1 MPDVATAPTATAAQT
16 AAVGSRLM
24 GFYLGGGGVKVDCL
38 FDTASFLTRDAAGR
52 VTVNGANANYI
63 FNVAADNPSRGIVAD
78 IANNAAAG
86 LNGAMLSFT
95 QNTINNWCIG
105 QAPGVDAF
113 AIYVGRNGAS
123 DGAEVLRLNSAGNV
137 GIGTT
142 AITAIFGK
150 TLQIGDGSQ
159 NATVSVVGTSGAG
172 YMATAGANL
181 ILSGRGGMG
190 LQLGANDSTALTINT
205 SGNVGIGT
213 TTPGAKFHVK
223 TGTGQFATFES
234 TNARGTGNSYFGI
247 SDATGRKSFF
257 GYGGGTDDLHVMN
270 EVSGLLGF
278 GTNAIFRWAVD
289 ASGHFYAWADN
300 TYSMGKAGNRISV
313 VFAATGAINTSD
325 ERHKV
330 WIGRAT
336 EDRAAKDRRIARAI
350 LDELGW
356 YQFTDAVT
364 EKGPDGARWH
374 YGARAQRIWQIVA
387 DEGLAPPLVDV
398 EGVLLPDISWA
409 GPVAPAWLCFDGWN
423 DQFEDVYRDVV
434 HVDEVQVGEEGTGE
448 FGPDGAEI
456 MRPVTEQVERIEREP
471 TGERQLVRA
480 AGHLFGF
487 RVDEMNLL
495 LSWALHDRLSALE
508 AAA

>member
-16 AAVGSRLM
+16 AAAGSRM
-24 GFYLGGGGVKVDCL
+24 IGFYLGGGGVKVDCL
-38 FDTASFLTRDAAGR
+38 FDTANFLTRDAAGKFYAP
-52 VTVNGANANYI
+52 VANP
-63 FNVAADNPSRGIVAD
+63 VRGIVAE
-78 IANNAAAG
+78 IANSDPVG

-95 QNTINNWCIG
+95 QKAVSSWSIG
-105 QAPGVDAF
+105 LLPGADQF
-113 AIYVGRNGAS
+113 GFCQGRNGAS
-123 DGAEVLRLNSAGNV
+123 DGTVIMSLENIGSVFHRSDAAATNVARWRTGGEEQWFIGQVPWEGDGRGWGLRNQAMVAWNFYANRDGSSYFGAGNV
-137 GIGTT
+137 GFSVT
-142 AITAIFGK
+142 APAARIHAKAAGEVMRIETPTAR
-150 TLQIGDGSQ
+150 
-159 NATVSVVGTSGAG
+159 GAG
-172 YMATAGANL
+172 GA
-181 ILSGRGGMG
+181 RM
-190 LQLGANDSTALTINT
+190 D
-205 SGNVGIGT
+205 VYD
-213 TTPGAKFHVK
+213 P
-223 TGTGQFATFES
+223 
-234 TNARGTGNSYFGI
+234 
-247 SDATGRKSFF
+247 TGRK
-257 GYGGGTDDLHVMN
+257 GYWGYVGNDDLNFMN
-270 EVSGLLGF
+270 EMAAGIGF
-278 GTNAIFRWAVD
+278 GTNGTFRWGID
-289 ASGHFYAWADN
+289 ASGHYYAVSDN
-300 TYSMGKAGNRISV
+300 SYSMGKAGNRISV
-313 VFAATGAINTSD
+313 VYAGTSAISTSD
-325 ERHKV
+325 ERFKV
-330 WIGRAT
+330 WIGRAA

-398 EGVLLPDISWA
+398 DGTLLPDMSWA

-434 HVDEVQVGEEGTGE
+434 HVEEVQVGAEGTGE

-456 MRPVTEQVERIEREP
+456 MRPVTEEVERIEREP
-471 TGERQLVRA
+471 TGERELVRA

>member
-1 MPDVATAPTATAAQT
+1 MPDVATAPTASAAQT
-16 AAVGSRLM
+16 RAAGSRML
-24 GFYLGGGGVKVDCL
+24 GYYLGVGGVKVDCL
-38 FDTASFLTRDAAGR
+38 FDTSNFLTRDADGK
-52 VTVNGANANYI
+52 VVVNGANPNYI
-63 FNVAADNPSRGIVAD
+63 FNVAAANPSRGVIAD

-86 LNGAMLSFT
+86 LNGSMLSFT

-113 AIYVGRNGAS
+113 AIYRGRNGAA
-123 DGAEVLRLNSAGNV
+123 DGTEVLRINSGGNVGIGVDPVNKLDVQTSAGRFSVTSAGSASVRIKSSGTMQYDAGAASSHQFLINGADSVVITSAGNV

-142 AITAIFGK
+142 TPAARVHAK
-150 TLQIGDGSQ
+150 GSGEV
-159 NATVSVVGTSGAG
+159 ARFETTVA
-172 YMATAGANL
+172 
-181 ILSGRGGMG
+181 RGGG
-190 LQLGANDSTALTINT
+190 SAFLSFND
-205 SGNVGIGT
+205 
-213 TTPGAKFHVK
+213 P
-223 TGTGQFATFES
+223 
-234 TNARGTGNSYFGI
+234 
-247 SDATGRKSFF
+247 TGRKGFF
-257 GYGGGTDDLHVMN
+257 GFGGVADAFVVANEMN
-270 EVSGLLGF
+270 EPVVIN
-278 GTNAIFRWAVD
+278 TNGNNRWMFEAGGNFRP
-289 ASGHFYAWADN
+289 YNDN
-300 TYSMGKAGNRISV
+300 GYSVGVAANRISV
-313 VFAATGAINTSD
+313 VYAGTGTINTSD
-325 ERHKV
+325 ERLKV

-336 EDRAAKDRRIARAI
+336 EDRVAKDRRIARAI

-374 YGARAQRIWQIVA
+374 FGARAQRIWQIVA

-398 EGVLLPDISWA
+398 EGILLPDITWT

-456 MRPVTEQVERIEREP
+456 MRPVIEEVERIEREP
-471 TGERQLVRA
+471 TGERQLVRE